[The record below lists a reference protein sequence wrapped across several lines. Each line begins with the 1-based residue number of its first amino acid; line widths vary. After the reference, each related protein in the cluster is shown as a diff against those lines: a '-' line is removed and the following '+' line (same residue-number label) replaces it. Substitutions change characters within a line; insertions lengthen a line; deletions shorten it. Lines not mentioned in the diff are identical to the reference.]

1 LRFICREIAAAR
13 RQTGS
18 AARAAAHDR
27 SSFKGREAGVSM
39 PENVFFCRALDRL
52 HDFGLIPSKIMN
64 VIDSKSLEGDAG
76 GKPGSAF
83 PRPALGSTTARA
95 LVAVLALAAAWPSLE
110 FRLAAARYL
119 SLGAQAATIPA
130 EPVARPAA
138 TAARIEQTG
147 DRTKLIFELSAP
159 VDSTAFVLAGPDRV
173 IVDLPQTDF
182 LLDPETGKPARGPH
196 RKTGLAAAFRFGQLA
211 PGKSRIVIDLRAP
224 ARVLRAS
231 CEKSDG
237 RTSLVIELV
246 KTSRADFR
254 AAVQIA
260 RMRLGALAL
269 DKKDPKPRPA
279 SVKPVIMIDP
289 GHGGIDRGAM
299 VKGLVEKDLVFDFA
313 KAVAAKLETDGRF
326 KIVMTRDGDSFVP
339 LSERVRMARDGNAAL
354 FVSIHADTLSDAADV
369 SGATVY
375 TVSDRASDA
384 EAARVARKENQAD
397 AAAGLDKTEDASD
410 VSGILFDL
418 TRRET
423 RAYSHYFAHTLVNY
437 WRAAGRLNKNP
448 QRSAGFRV
456 LKAPDVPSVLLELG
470 YLSNEKDGLELNSA
484 QWRDKASSQVAEA
497 IEAFFSARENTT
509 AVIKTGADQAPAG
522 TIPSGGE

>member
-1 LRFICREIAAAR
+1 MPGCIFFN
-13 RQTGS
+13 
-18 AARAAAHDR
+18 RAA
-27 SSFKGREAGVSM
+27 
-39 PENVFFCRALDRL
+39 
-52 HDFGLIPSKIMN
+52 
-64 VIDSKSLEGDAG
+64 
-76 GKPGSAF
+76 
-83 PRPALGSTTARA
+83 GSTTAK
-95 LVAVLALAAAWPSLE
+95 VLAAVVAIAAAWPALQISIP
-110 FRLAAARYL
+110 ATRYFSL
-119 SLGAQAATIPA
+119 SLRAEAA
-130 EPVARPAA
+130 PVASEA
-138 TAARIEQTG
+138 TEFPTANAVRIERTG
-147 DRTKLIFELSAP
+147 DRTKLIFGLSTS
-159 VDSTAFVLAGPDRV
+159 VESTTFVLADPDRV

-182 LLDPETGKPARGPH
+182 LLDPESGKPAHGPH
-196 RKTGLAAAFRFGQLA
+196 RKTGLIAAFRFGQLA

-224 ARVLRAS
+224 ARVLRAA

-237 RTSLVIELV
+237 DGHTSLVIELA
-246 KTSRADFR
+246 KTDRADFR

-260 RMRLGALAL
+260 RMQLGALAQT
-269 DKKDPKPRPA
+269 KKDEKPQPA
-279 SVKPVIMIDP
+279 SVKPVVMIDP

-326 KIVMTRDGDSFVP
+326 KVIMTRDGDSFVT

-354 FVSIHADTLSDAADV
+354 FVSIHADTLSDASDV

-384 EAARVARKENQAD
+384 EAARVAQKENQAD

-410 VSGILFDL
+410 VSDILFDL

-423 RAYSHYFAHTLVNY
+423 RAYSHFFAHTLTNY
-437 WRAAGRLNKNP
+437 WRVAGRLNKNP

-470 YLSNEKDGLELNSA
+470 YLSNKTDGQALSSE

-497 IEAFFSARENTT
+497 IEAFFSARESATT
-509 AVIKTGADQAPAG
+509 VIKTDPDQVPVG
-522 TIPSGGE
+522 KIPTGGE

>member
-1 LRFICREIAAAR
+1 MGKKAGESMPGCIFFN
-13 RQTGS
+13 
-18 AARAAAHDR
+18 RAA
-27 SSFKGREAGVSM
+27 
-39 PENVFFCRALDRL
+39 
-52 HDFGLIPSKIMN
+52 
-64 VIDSKSLEGDAG
+64 
-76 GKPGSAF
+76 
-83 PRPALGSTTARA
+83 GSTTAK
-95 LVAVLALAAAWPSLE
+95 VLAAVVAIAAAWPALQISIP
-110 FRLAAARYL
+110 ATRYFSL
-119 SLGAQAATIPA
+119 SLRAEAA
-130 EPVARPAA
+130 PVASEA
-138 TAARIEQTG
+138 TEFPTANAVRIERTG
-147 DRTKLIFELSAP
+147 DRTKLIFGLSTS
-159 VDSTAFVLAGPDRV
+159 VESTTFVLADPDRV

-182 LLDPETGKPARGPH
+182 LLDPESGKPAHGPH
-196 RKTGLAAAFRFGQLA
+196 RKTGLIAAFRFGQLA

-224 ARVLRAS
+224 ARVLRAA

-237 RTSLVIELV
+237 DGHTSLVIELA
-246 KTSRADFR
+246 KTDRADFR

-260 RMRLGALAL
+260 RMQLGALAQT
-269 DKKDPKPRPA
+269 KKDEKPQPA
-279 SVKPVIMIDP
+279 SVKPVVMIDP

-326 KIVMTRDGDSFVP
+326 KVIMTRDGDSFVT

-354 FVSIHADTLSDAADV
+354 FVSIHADTLSDASDV

-384 EAARVARKENQAD
+384 EAARVAQKENQAD

-410 VSGILFDL
+410 VSDILFDL

-423 RAYSHYFAHTLVNY
+423 RAYSHFFAHTLTNY
-437 WRAAGRLNKNP
+437 WRVAGRLNKNP

-470 YLSNEKDGLELNSA
+470 YLSNKTDGQALSSE

-497 IEAFFSARENTT
+497 IEAFFSARESATT
-509 AVIKTGADQAPAG
+509 VIKTDPDQVPVG
-522 TIPSGGE
+522 KIPTGGE

>member
-1 LRFICREIAAAR
+1 MGKKAGELMPGCVFFN
-13 RQTGS
+13 
-18 AARAAAHDR
+18 RAA
-27 SSFKGREAGVSM
+27 
-39 PENVFFCRALDRL
+39 
-52 HDFGLIPSKIMN
+52 
-64 VIDSKSLEGDAG
+64 
-76 GKPGSAF
+76 
-83 PRPALGSTTARA
+83 GSTTAK
-95 LVAVLALAAAWPSLE
+95 VLAVVVAIAAAWPALQISIP
-110 FRLAAARYL
+110 ATRYFSL
-119 SLGAQAATIPA
+119 SLRAEAA
-130 EPVARPAA
+130 PVASEA
-138 TAARIEQTG
+138 TEFPTANAVRIERTG
-147 DRTKLIFELSAP
+147 DRTKLIFGLSTS
-159 VDSTAFVLAGPDRV
+159 VESTTFVLADPDRV

-182 LLDPETGKPARGPH
+182 LLDPESGKPAHGPH
-196 RKTGLAAAFRFGQLA
+196 RKTGLIAAFRFGQLA

-224 ARVLRAS
+224 ARVLRAA

-237 RTSLVIELV
+237 DGHTSLVIELA
-246 KTSRADFR
+246 KTDRADFR

-260 RMRLGALAL
+260 RMQLGALAQT
-269 DKKDPKPRPA
+269 KKDEKPLPA
-279 SVKPVIMIDP
+279 SVKPVVMIDP

-326 KIVMTRDGDSFVP
+326 KVVMTRDDDSFVT

-354 FVSIHADTLSDAADV
+354 FVSIHADTLSDASDV

-384 EAARVARKENQAD
+384 EAARVAQKENQAD

-410 VSGILFDL
+410 VSDILFDL

-423 RAYSHYFAHTLVNY
+423 RAYSHFFAHTLTNY
-437 WRAAGRLNKNP
+437 WRVAGRLNKNP

-470 YLSNEKDGLELNSA
+470 YLSNKTDGQALSSE

-497 IEAFFSARENTT
+497 IEAFFSARESATT
-509 AVIKTGADQAPAG
+509 VIKTDPDQVPVG
-522 TIPSGGE
+522 KIPTGGE

>member
-1 LRFICREIAAAR
+1 MPGCVFFY
-13 RQTGS
+13 
-18 AARAAAHDR
+18 RAA
-27 SSFKGREAGVSM
+27 
-39 PENVFFCRALDRL
+39 
-52 HDFGLIPSKIMN
+52 
-64 VIDSKSLEGDAG
+64 
-76 GKPGSAF
+76 
-83 PRPALGSTTARA
+83 GSTTAKA
-95 LVAVLALAAAWPSLE
+95 LAAVVAIAAAWPALQISIPATQY
-110 FRLAAARYL
+110 FSL
-119 SLGAQAATIPA
+119 SLPA
-130 EPVARPAA
+130 EAAPVASEATEFPAA
-138 TAARIEQTG
+138 NAVRIEQTG
-147 DRTKLIFELSAP
+147 NRTKLIFGLSTSVESA
-159 VDSTAFVLAGPDRV
+159 TFVLADPDRV

-182 LLDPETGKPARGPH
+182 LLDPESGKPAHGPH
-196 RKTGLAAAFRFGQLA
+196 RKTGLIAAFRFGQLA

-224 ARVLRAS
+224 ARVLRAA

-237 RTSLVIELV
+237 DGHTSLVIELA
-246 KTSRADFR
+246 KTDRADFR

-260 RMRLGALAL
+260 RMQLEALAQT
-269 DKKDPKPRPA
+269 KKDEKPQPA
-279 SVKPVIMIDP
+279 SVKPIVMIDP

-326 KIVMTRDGDSFVP
+326 KVVMTRDDDSFVT

-354 FVSIHADTLSDAADV
+354 FVSIHADTLSDASDV

-384 EAARVARKENQAD
+384 EAARVAQKENQAD

-410 VSGILFDL
+410 VSDILFDL

-423 RAYSHYFAHTLVNY
+423 RAYSHFFAHTLTNY
-437 WRAAGRLNKNP
+437 WRVAGRLNKNP

-470 YLSNEKDGLELNSA
+470 YLSNKTDGQALSSE

-497 IEAFFSARENTT
+497 IEAFFSARESATT
-509 AVIKTGADQAPAG
+509 VIKTDPDQVPVG
-522 TIPSGGE
+522 KIPTGGE

>member
-1 LRFICREIAAAR
+1 M
-13 RQTGS
+13 G
-18 AARAAAHDR
+18 
-27 SSFKGREAGVSM
+27 KKAGESM
-39 PENVFFCRALDRL
+39 PGCVFFNQA
-52 HDFGLIPSKIMN
+52 
-64 VIDSKSLEGDAG
+64 A
-76 GKPGSAF
+76 
-83 PRPALGSTTARA
+83 GSTTAK
-95 LVAVLALAAAWPSLE
+95 VLAAVVAIAAAWPALQISIP
-110 FRLAAARYL
+110 ATRYFSL
-119 SLGAQAATIPA
+119 SLRAEAA
-130 EPVARPAA
+130 PVASEA
-138 TAARIEQTG
+138 TEFPTANAVRIERTG
-147 DRTKLIFELSAP
+147 DRTKLIFGLSTS
-159 VDSTAFVLAGPDRV
+159 VESTTFVLADPDRV

-182 LLDPETGKPARGPH
+182 LLDPESGKPAHGPH
-196 RKTGLAAAFRFGQLA
+196 RKTGLIAAFRFGQLA

-224 ARVLRAS
+224 ARVLRAA

-237 RTSLVIELV
+237 DGHTSLVIELA
-246 KTSRADFR
+246 KTDRADFR

-260 RMRLGALAL
+260 RMQLGALAQT
-269 DKKDPKPRPA
+269 KKDEKPQPT
-279 SVKPVIMIDP
+279 SVKPVVMIDP

-326 KIVMTRDGDSFVP
+326 KVIMTRDGDSFVT

-354 FVSIHADTLSDAADV
+354 FVSIHADTLSDASDV

-384 EAARVARKENQAD
+384 EAARVAQKENQAD

-410 VSGILFDL
+410 VSDILFDL

-423 RAYSHYFAHTLVNY
+423 RAYSHFFAHTLTNY
-437 WRAAGRLNKNP
+437 WRVAGRLNKNP

-470 YLSNEKDGLELNSA
+470 YLSNKTDGQALSSE

-497 IEAFFSARENTT
+497 IEAFFSARESATT
-509 AVIKTGADQAPAG
+509 VIKTDPDQVPVG
-522 TIPSGGE
+522 KIPTGGE